1 MFLDYLIRLTV
12 LSLHHGYT
20 LYISHDY
27 CLYYISFVYLKSF
40 KELFLISKLPFV
52 SESVCKGK
60 RFFLNHQIFFE
71 VFFEKIFQRSETG
84 TGSPSRS
91 LSTAKVRY
99 KATPEKPETSR
110 SLCQCF
116 TAFLSRKRVQ
126 NYALFRKLQLL
137 HDFFLT
143 VFQSFFVK
151 RWKTGMLR
159 GIFFQHTQKEEEN
172 MHNNI
177 YCAGGR
183 MCAKENTPHYPQKTA
198 QWKNNAFSSLK
209 QRHVFTKNTPSFFKI
224 TAYFFRIKKQADYQ
238 YRRECIKQHCFF
250 T

>member
-1 MFLDYLIRLTV
+1 M
-12 LSLHHGYT
+12 
-20 LYISHDY
+20 
-27 CLYYISFVYLKSF
+27 YYILVCLSKVFQRTIFSFV
-40 KELFLISKLPFV
+40 LPFQR
-52 SESVCKGK
+52 ESVCKGK
-60 RFFLNHQIFFE
+60 AFFRNLQIFSKF
-71 VFFEKIFQRSETG
+71 FFEKIFQRSETG
-84 TGSPSRS
+84 TASPSRS

-143 VFQSFFVK
+143 VSQSFFV
-151 RWKTGMLR
+151 RHWKTAMLR
-159 GIFFQHTQKEEEN
+159 GIFFYRTQKEEEN

-183 MCAKENTPHYPQKTA
+183 MCAKENTPHYPQKAA
-198 QWKNNAFSSLK
+198 QWKNNAFSSSK
-209 QRHVFTKNTPSFFKI
+209 QRHVFT
-224 TAYFFRIKKQADYQ
+224 
-238 YRRECIKQHCFF
+238 
-250 T
+250 

>member
-60 RFFLNHQIFFE
+60 RFFLNHQIFSKF
-71 VFFEKIFQRSETG
+71 FFEKIFQRSETG

-116 TAFLSRKRVQ
+116 SAFLSRKRVQ

-143 VFQSFFVK
+143 FLQSFF
-151 RWKTGMLR
+151 RKTLENR
-159 GIFFQHTQKEEEN
+159 YVTRHIFLLYTE
-172 MHNNI
+172 
-177 YCAGGR
+177 GG
-183 MCAKENTPHYPQKTA
+183 
-198 QWKNNAFSSLK
+198 
-209 QRHVFTKNTPSFFKI
+209 
-224 TAYFFRIKKQADYQ
+224 
-238 YRRECIKQHCFF
+238 
-250 T
+250 

>member
-1 MFLDYLIRLTV
+1 MLAKAFAKVR
-12 LSLHHGYT
+12 G
-20 LYISHDY
+20 
-27 CLYYISFVYLKSF
+27 
-40 KELFLISKLPFV
+40 
-52 SESVCKGK
+52 
-60 RFFLNHQIFFE
+60 FFLTTKFFSKF
-71 VFFEKIFQRSETG
+71 FFEKIFQRSETG
-84 TGSPSRS
+84 TASPSRS

-116 TAFLSRKRVQ
+116 SAFLSRKRVQ

-137 HDFFLT
+137 QDFFLT

-159 GIFFQHTQKEEEN
+159 GIFFHHAQKEDEN
-172 MHNNI
+172 LYNNI

-183 MCAKENTPHYPQKTA
+183 MCARENTPHYPQKTVK
-198 QWKNNAFSSLK
+198 WKNNALSSSK
-209 QRHVFTKNTPSFFKI
+209 QRHVFTKNTPSFLKI
-224 TAYFFRIKKQADYQ
+224 TAYFFQHNEQTDYQ
-238 YRRECIKQHCFF
+238 YRRKNIKRHCFF

>member
-71 VFFEKIFQRSETG
+71 VFFSKKNFQRSETG
-84 TGSPSRS
+84 TASPSRS

-99 KATPEKPETSR
+99 KATTEKPETSR

-143 VFQSFFVK
+143 FPESFFV
-151 RWKTGMLR
+151 RHWKTGMLR
-159 GIFFQHTQKEEEN
+159 GIFFCHTQKEEEN
-172 MHNNI
+172 LHNNI

-183 MCAKENTPHYPQKTA
+183 MCAKENTPHYPQKAA
-198 QWKNNAFSSLK
+198 QWKNNALSSSK
-209 QRHVFTKNTPSFFKI
+209 QRHIFT
-224 TAYFFRIKKQADYQ
+224 
-238 YRRECIKQHCFF
+238 
-250 T
+250 

>member
-1 MFLDYLIRLTV
+1 MAV

-60 RFFLNHQIFFE
+60 RFFLNHQIFSKF
-71 VFFEKIFQRSETG
+71 FFEKIFQRSETG

-151 RWKTGMLR
+151 HWKTGMLR
-159 GIFFQHTQKEEEN
+159 GIFFVIRRRRRKTCTIIFIARAGACARREIFRIIRKKR
-172 MHNNI
+172 HN
-177 YCAGGR
+177 G
-183 MCAKENTPHYPQKTA
+183 KT
-198 QWKNNAFSSLK
+198 
-209 QRHVFTKNTPSFFKI
+209 TPSLHQNNGMFLPKI
-224 TAYFFRIKKQADYQ
+224 HLLF
-238 YRRECIKQHCFF
+238 
-250 T
+250 

>member
-60 RFFLNHQIFFE
+60 RFFLNHQIFSKF
-71 VFFEKIFQRSETG
+71 FFEKIFQRSETG
-84 TGSPSRS
+84 TASPSRS

-116 TAFLSRKRVQ
+116 SAFLSRKRVQ

-151 RWKTGMLR
+151 
-159 GIFFQHTQKEEEN
+159 H
-172 MHNNI
+172 
-177 YCAGGR
+177 
-183 MCAKENTPHYPQKTA
+183 
-198 QWKNNAFSSLK
+198 
-209 QRHVFTKNTPSFFKI
+209 
-224 TAYFFRIKKQADYQ
+224 
-238 YRRECIKQHCFF
+238 
-250 T
+250 

>member
-40 KELFLISKLPFV
+40 KELSLISKLPFV
-52 SESVCKGK
+52 GESVCKGK
-60 RFFLNHQIFFE
+60 RFFLNHQIFSKF
-71 VFFEKIFQRSETG
+71 FFEKIFQRSETG
-84 TGSPSRS
+84 TASPSRS

-99 KATPEKPETSR
+99 KATTDKPETSR

-116 TAFLSRKRVQ
+116 SAFLSRKRVQ

-151 RWKTGMLR
+151 RWKTGMLC
-159 GIFFQHTQKEEEN
+159 GIFFQHSQKEDEN
-172 MHNNI
+172 IHNNI

-183 MCAKENTPHYPQKTA
+183 MRAKKNTPHYPQKATRR
-198 QWKNNAFSSLK
+198 QNNAFSSLK
-209 QRHVFTKNTPSFFKI
+209 QRHLFTKNTPSFLKI
-224 TAYFFRIKKQADYQ
+224 TAYFFQHNEQTDYQ
-238 YRRECIKQHCFF
+238 YRRKCTKRHCFF
-250 T
+250 K

>member
-1 MFLDYLIRLTV
+1 MLA
-12 LSLHHGYT
+12 
-20 LYISHDY
+20 
-27 CLYYISFVYLKSF
+27 KSF
-40 KELFLISKLPFV
+40 AKV
-52 SESVCKGK
+52 RG
-60 RFFLNHQIFFE
+60 FFLTTKFFRS
-71 VFFEKIFQRSETG
+71 FFEKIFQRPETG

-99 KATPEKPETSR
+99 KATPEKPGTSR

-126 NYALFRKLQLL
+126 NYALFLKLQLL

-151 RWKTGMLR
+151 HRKTGMLR
-159 GIFFQHTQKEEEN
+159 GIFFCHTQKEEEN

-183 MCAKENTPHYPQKTA
+183 MCAKENTPHYPQKAT
-198 QWKNNAFSSLK
+198 QWKNNAFSSSK
-209 QRHVFTKNTPSFFKI
+209 QRHLFT
-224 TAYFFRIKKQADYQ
+224 
-238 YRRECIKQHCFF
+238 
-250 T
+250 